1 MEQIVQTGNRIEFTE
16 RMSAGLRVFLF
27 VVGLLPWLAPYELL
41 IRPGWTGFSIFTLF
55 FLVISLG
62 AVAVSLAFI
71 GGAIFGLNQTL
82 TIDRARRTITHAYES
97 TAFPLKVR
105 TYAFGQL
112 QSIEIV
118 EHNWDNG
125 PSTYGLKFTFRDG
138 HHTEPGSLSSRE
150 EARQWQERIQGW
162 LGPTR

>member
-1 MEQIVQTGNRIEFTE
+1 MEQIVQTGDRIEFTE
-16 RMSAGLRVFLF
+16 HMSAGMRVFLF
-27 VVGLLPWLAPYELL
+27 IVGLLPWLAPYELL
-41 IRPGWTGFSIFTLF
+41 IRPGWTRFSIFTLF

-82 TIDRARRTITHAYES
+82 TIDRACRTIIHAYES
-97 TAFPLKVR
+97 AAFPLKVR

-112 QSIEIV
+112 QSIELMD
-118 EHNWDNG
+118 HDWDSG
-125 PSTYGLKFTFRDG
+125 PSTHGLKFTFADG

-150 EARQWQERIQGW
+150 EARQWKEQIEGW
-162 LGPTR
+162 LGPA